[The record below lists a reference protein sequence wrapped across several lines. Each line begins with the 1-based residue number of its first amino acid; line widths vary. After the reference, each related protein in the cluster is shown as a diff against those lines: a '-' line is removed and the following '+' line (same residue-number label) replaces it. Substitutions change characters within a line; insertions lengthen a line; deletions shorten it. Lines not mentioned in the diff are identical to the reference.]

1 MGTIVTIKGRSAYSE
16 SPFTV
21 GSGLLGWLRTFERML
36 EKRRTRLALMELT
49 DEQLKDIGLSRSQV
63 HREVSRPFWD

>member
-1 MGTIVTIKGRSAYSE
+1 MGTIVTIKGRSTYSD
-16 SPFTV
+16 SAVTI